1 MSTPI
6 SDDRNKSYSSS
17 DVAGALKPKQYSS
30 SSSSDYDD
38 DDVSADIKAIAPS
51 LSTLVQSMMQQ
62 LESFEN
68 NGDDSDSTTDDEIIG
83 FDGNAKKSISTLVQN
98 LVEQNQ
104 KLERTRIRFGIESD
118 YSGESLQAMVS
129 AIEERHQSEIS
140 DEAKMDSVSSTIDG
154 SFHVI
159 EEDGERKTESDPSNT
174 TMEQQQNE
182 LTMKPNP
189 RTVSKASNDVRGE
202 GETVELSDASSFETD
217 NSESETSGDEV
228 SSYTS
233 TQNQDIITAKIGDDV
248 SGSFIEETPSS
259 IKSSIRDRL
268 SEHVK
273 KFDGAPRTDQWAI
286 SAISFSSDDSPYM
299 SDSLSSSST
308 SMGTY
313 ESFSDE
319 SESDDDEF
327 QTIYDDGESSGVTSN
342 FDNGEESGKQR
353 DDIGSN
359 ASIEYE
365 TDADTNVE
373 HDKSLPDD
381 STREENDSAVDVTLS
396 FGKKLRKDD
405 ISDASNSNLI
415 GGASNMDLD
424 RNSTDSD
431 TESHGTS
438 TLDLL
443 DKYDQ
448 GTNESDSQSSSSVIG
463 ENEEGSDSDYE
474 NSFRLGVDSSFSSS
488 SFSLSDTSTSRDELD
503 LEKGKP
509 LYERVES
516 LNRREEM
523 LEVRR
528 QKLFR
533 KVFAG
538 VAFMFSL
545 LLTLVIILAVDPR

>member
-1 MSTPI
+1 MSTPPI
-6 SDDRNKSYSSS
+6 SDDRSKSYSSF
-17 DVAGALKPKQYSS
+17 DVGGALKPKQYSS
-30 SSSSDYDD
+30 SSSSEYDD

-51 LSTLVQSMMQQ
+51 LSTLVQNMMQQ

-68 NGDDSDSTTDDEIIG
+68 NGDDSDSTADDEIIG

-118 YSGESLQAMVS
+118 YSGDSLQSMVS

-159 EEDGERKTESDPSNT
+159 DEDGERKIESDPSNT

-182 LTMKPNP
+182 LTIAPNP
-189 RTVSKASNDVRGE
+189 RTVSKASNDVRDE
-202 GETVELSDASSFETD
+202 GETLELSDASSFETD

-233 TQNQDIITAKIGDDV
+233 TQNQDNITAKIGDDV

-273 KFDGAPRTDQWAI
+273 KFDGGPRTDQWAI

-342 FDNGEESGKQR
+342 FDNREEPGKQM

-365 TDADTNVE
+365 TDADTNIE

-381 STREENDSAVDVTLS
+381 STREENDSATLS
-396 FGKKLRKDD
+396 FGKKLRNDD
-405 ISDASNSNLI
+405 TSDASNSNLI
-415 GGASNMDLD
+415 GGASNMHLD

-443 DKYDQ
+443 DKDDE

-488 SFSLSDTSTSRDELD
+488 SFSLSDTSSSRDELD

-528 QKLFR
+528 QKLYR

>member
-1 MSTPI
+1 MSTPPI
-6 SDDRNKSYSSS
+6 SDDRSKSYSSF
-17 DVAGALKPKQYSS
+17 DVGGALKPKQYSS
-30 SSSSDYDD
+30 SSSSEYDD

-51 LSTLVQSMMQQ
+51 LSTLVQNMMQQ

-68 NGDDSDSTTDDEIIG
+68 NGDDSDSTADDEIIG

-118 YSGESLQAMVS
+118 YSGDSLQSMVS

-159 EEDGERKTESDPSNT
+159 DEDGERKIESDPSNT

-182 LTMKPNP
+182 LTITPNP
-189 RTVSKASNDVRGE
+189 RTVSKASNDVRDE
-202 GETVELSDASSFETD
+202 GETLELSDASSFETD

-233 TQNQDIITAKIGDDV
+233 TQNQDNITAKIGDDV

-273 KFDGAPRTDQWAI
+273 KFDGGPRTDQWAI

-342 FDNGEESGKQR
+342 FDNREEPGKQM

-365 TDADTNVE
+365 TDADTNIE

-381 STREENDSAVDVTLS
+381 STREENDSATLS
-396 FGKKLRKDD
+396 FGKKLRNDD
-405 ISDASNSNLI
+405 TSDASNSNLI
-415 GGASNMDLD
+415 GGASNMHLD

-443 DKYDQ
+443 DKDDE

-488 SFSLSDTSTSRDELD
+488 SFSLSDTSSSRDELD

-528 QKLFR
+528 QKLYR

>member
-1 MSTPI
+1 MSTPPI
-6 SDDRNKSYSSS
+6 SDDRSNSYSSF

-30 SSSSDYDD
+30 SSSSEYDD

-51 LSTLVQSMMQQ
+51 LSTLVQNMMQQ

-68 NGDDSDSTTDDEIIG
+68 NGDDSDSTADNEIIG

-104 KLERTRIRFGIESD
+104 KLERARIRFGIESD
-118 YSGESLQAMVS
+118 YSGDSLQSMVS

-159 EEDGERKTESDPSNT
+159 DEDGERKFESDPSNT

-182 LTMKPNP
+182 LTITPNP
-189 RTVSKASNDVRGE
+189 RTVSKASNDVRDE
-202 GETVELSDASSFETD
+202 GETLELSDASSFETD

-233 TQNQDIITAKIGDDV
+233 TQNQDNITAKIGDDV

-273 KFDGAPRTDQWAI
+273 KFDGGPRTDQWAI

-342 FDNGEESGKQR
+342 FDNREEPGKQM

-365 TDADTNVE
+365 TDADTNIE

-381 STREENDSAVDVTLS
+381 STREENDSATLS
-396 FGKKLRKDD
+396 FGKKLRNDD
-405 ISDASNSNLI
+405 TSDASNSNLI
-415 GGASNMDLD
+415 GGASNMHLD

-443 DKYDQ
+443 DKDDE

-488 SFSLSDTSTSRDELD
+488 SFSLSDTSSSRDELD

-528 QKLFR
+528 QKLYR